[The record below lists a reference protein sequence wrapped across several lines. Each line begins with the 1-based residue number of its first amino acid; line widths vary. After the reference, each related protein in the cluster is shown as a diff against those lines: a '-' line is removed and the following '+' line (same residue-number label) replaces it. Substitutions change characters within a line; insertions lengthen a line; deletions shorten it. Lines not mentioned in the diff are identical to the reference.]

1 MIPRSGSSSASPES
15 FIQASFIQASFIQAS
30 WIQASWIQASCIQES
45 LTSGLRHVTAGMA
58 GWRVLRR
65 LIVAACLLWMG
76 VGSVH
81 AQDADPER
89 SIEQGQTVTD
99 SLTATGTDRY
109 RIDLGEQ
116 QFVYA
121 VAEQQT
127 VDVAVTILG
136 PGGEVVREVDVT
148 GRGPEAIQFE
158 SGEAGTYRLVVSPYE
173 KETGRYALTVVTV
186 EPVATTPEGKVDQ
199 IMTRYDG
206 TDGPGVAVGVVKN
219 GELVFQKGYGGADVA
234 FDVPFQPSTRSNV
247 GSVSKQFTAYAI
259 TTLAEQGRLSL
270 DDPVYE
276 HVPEVP
282 EFEQT
287 VTLRH
292 LLTHTSG
299 YREYLNTLAMA
310 GRRIDEGDYIRME
323 EVAGVVQ
330 RQPKLQNEPGT
341 EFNYNNTGYALLA
354 QVVEN
359 VSGTPFPRWM
369 DENVFQPSGMTH
381 TVVRSPTTLVV
392 DSAAVGYVREDGE
405 LRVGSDL
412 SASMG
417 AGGIYSTIEDM
428 AQWMKRLDE
437 GLQGDDRVFKQMT
450 TPYVLPSG
458 DTTDYGLGLFLDERR
473 GLRRIQHG
481 GADIAHRAQFTYFP
495 EANGGVILL
504 SNDAGVSGS
513 LPNDVSDAFFG
524 SMMDDEEEAAE
535 EPSAEYTADDFDPER
550 FDAYD
555 GQFELPQANGLVITF
570 ARDGDTYTAQATGQ
584 PKLTLT
590 PASDT
595 SFTISRI
602 DGRVA
607 FYPPENGVSDS
618 LSFTQQGRTFTGYR
632 MDGEAFDP
640 SVSDLQAYEGR
651 YFSEELL
658 TFYTVAVE
666 NSALVLRHRRLENI
680 DLTPTDEDTFS
691 GGFPIGEVRFTRGD
705 EGAVTGFEAS
715 NGRTRGVQFRRM
727 NGEE

>member
-1 MIPRSGSSSASPES
+1 MSGGPVRGGRA
-15 FIQASFIQASFIQAS
+15 
-30 WIQASWIQASCIQES
+30 
-45 LTSGLRHVTAGMA
+45 LRA
-58 GWRVLRR
+58 L
-65 LIVAACLLWMG
+65 LVAAGLLWMG
-76 VGSVH
+76 VASLH

-89 SIEQGQTVTD
+89 SIQQGQTRSD
-99 SLTATGTDRY
+99 SLAADGTDAY
-109 RIDLGEQ
+109 RIDLGAN

-121 VAEQQT
+121 VADQQT
-127 VDVAVTILG
+127 VDVVVTIKG

-158 SGEAGTYRLVVSPYE
+158 SGEAGTYRMVVSPYE
-173 KETGRYALTVVTV
+173 QETGRYALTIVTV
-186 EPVATTPEGKVDQ
+186 EPVATTPEGRVDQ
-199 IMTRYDG
+199 LMTRYDG
-206 TDGPGVAVGVVKN
+206 TDGPGVVVGVVKN
-219 GELVFQKGYGGADVA
+219 GELVFQNGYGGADVA
-234 FDVPFQPSTRSNV
+234 FNVPFQPSTRSNV

-259 TTLAEQGRLSL
+259 TTLAERGRLSL
-270 DDPVYE
+270 DDPVHE

-282 EFEQT
+282 QFEET

-299 YREYLNTLAMA
+299 YREYLSTLAMA
-310 GRRIDEGDYIRME
+310 GRRIDRGDYIRME

-330 RQPKLQNEPGT
+330 RQPELQNEPGT

-359 VSGTPFPRWM
+359 VTGTPFPTWM

-392 DSAAVGYVREDGE
+392 DSAAVGYVREDGK
-405 LRVGSDL
+405 LRVASDL

-417 AGGIYSTIEDM
+417 AGGIYSTIGDM
-428 AQWMKRLDE
+428 ARWMKRLEE
-437 GLQGDDRVFKQMT
+437 GLQDGDRVFERMT
-450 TPYVLPSG
+450 TPNVLANG

-481 GADIAHRAQFTYFP
+481 GSDIAHRAQFTYFP
-495 EANGGVILL
+495 EINGGVILL
-504 SNDAGVSGS
+504 SNDAAVSGS
-513 LPNDVSDAFFG
+513 LPNDVTDAFFG
-524 SMMDDEEEAAE
+524 SQMDDEADPDGETAGEEADE
-535 EPSAEYTADDFDPER
+535 EYTADDFNPER

-555 GQFELPQANGLVITF
+555 GTFELPQANGLVITF
-570 ARDGDTYTAQATGQ
+570 KRDGDTYTAQATGQ

-607 FYPPENGVSDS
+607 FYPPENGVADS
-618 LSFTQQGRTFTGYR
+618 LSFTQQGRTFAGYR
-632 MDGEAFDP
+632 VDGDTFDP
-640 SVSDLQAYEGR
+640 SVSDLRAYEGR

-658 TFYTVAVE
+658 TFYSVAVKD
-666 NSALVLRHRRLENI
+666 STLVLQHRRRDDI
-680 DLTPTDEDTFS
+680 TLTPTEEDTFS
-691 GGFPIGEVRFTRGD
+691 GEFPVREVRFTRGD
-705 EGAVTGFEAS
+705 DGAVTGFEAAD
-715 NGRTRGVQFRRM
+715 GRTRGVEFRRM
-727 NGEE
+727 NGAE